1 MKFTRE
7 NTAAILVRSVSA
19 DGIRIGD
26 EVYSRTIGVAADA
39 VIDDWQPK
47 DISDLVENDFAALLD
62 FEPEVIVL
70 GTGTTSIFPPRELV
84 FAMARRQI
92 GFEVMDTGAAART
105 YNVLAGE
112 GRKVVA
118 LLYCPDAA

>member
-1 MKFTRE
+1 M
-7 NTAAILVRSVSA
+7 VRSVSA

-26 EVYSRTIGVAADA
+26 DVYSQTIGVAADA
-39 VIDDWQPK
+39 VIDDWDQK
-47 DISDLVENDFAALLD
+47 DIADLVEEDFGALLD
-62 FEPEVIVL
+62 YEPEVIVL
-70 GTGTTSIFPPRELV
+70 GTGSSNIFPPRELV

-112 GRKVVA
+112 GRRVVA